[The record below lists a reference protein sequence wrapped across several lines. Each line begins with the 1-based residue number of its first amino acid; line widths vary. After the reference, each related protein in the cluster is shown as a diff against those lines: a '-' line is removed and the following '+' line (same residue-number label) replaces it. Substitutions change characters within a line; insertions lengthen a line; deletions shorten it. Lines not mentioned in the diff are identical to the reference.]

1 MNDSKTAEDNN
12 NQKELFENIVLRCP
26 KCGTKKMIQVPSK
39 ILTQS
44 GIVITIGIPVGLIC
58 DHSFQAYV
66 DKYSAVRGYQ
76 VVDFLIPK
84 TEYFQS
90 DVPKNEQ
97 EEKIIQDLPK
107 DEQEE
112 IDIQDHF
119 TKSPLFQNIIYLL
132 RNCVDDREILGSAV
146 FTTKGNVLYS
156 SIPDNT
162 LIDTMSEFEV
172 RSKEKLHRITK
183 MFLELK
189 NHQKVCSEYLE
200 IHDLE
205 VILVLIF
212 SEMVNFAIG
221 NMYLRDL
228 VKKIENLI

>member
-1 MNDSKTAEDNN
+1 MNDLKSAEENSDH
-12 NQKELFENIVLRCP
+12 KELFENIVLRCP
-26 KCGTKKMIQVPSK
+26 RCGTQKTIQVPSK
-39 ILTQS
+39 VITQS
-44 GIVITIGIPVGLIC
+44 GMVITIGIPVGLIC

-66 DKYSAVRGYQ
+66 DKFSAVRGYQ

-84 TEYFQS
+84 TEYLQS
-90 DVPKNEQ
+90 A
-97 EEKIIQDLPK
+97 LPK
-107 DEQEE
+107 DEQNET
-112 IDIQDHF
+112 DSQF

-162 LIDTMSEFEV
+162 LIDTMSEFEI

-189 NHQKVCSEYLE
+189 NHQKVCSEYIQIIDLE
-200 IHDLE
+200 II
-205 VILVLIF
+205 VVLF
-212 SEMVNFAIG
+212 FAEMVNFAIG
-221 NMYLRDL
+221 NMYLKNL
-228 VKKIENLI
+228 VKGIESLT

>member
-1 MNDSKTAEDNN
+1 MNDVKTAEDDKS
-12 NQKELFENIVLRCP
+12 QKVLFENILLRCP
-26 KCGTKKMIQVPSK
+26 KCGTQKKIKVPSK

-44 GIVITIGIPVGLIC
+44 GMVITIGVPVGLIC

-66 DKYSAVRGYQ
+66 DKYSDVRGYH

-90 DVPKNEQ
+90 DVPK
-97 EEKIIQDLPK
+97 
-107 DEQEE
+107 DEQKEVNN
-112 IDIQDHF
+112 QDNF
-119 TKSPLFQNIIYLL
+119 TKLPLFQDIINLL

-172 RSKEKLHRITK
+172 RSKEKLHSITK

-200 IHDLE
+200 IHELE

-221 NMYLRDL
+221 NMYLRDV
-228 VKKIENLI
+228 VKKIEKLTSFTN

>member
-1 MNDSKTAEDNN
+1 MNKLNATEINKSV
-12 NQKELFENIVLRCP
+12 KELFEKIILRCP
-26 KCGTKKMIQVPSK
+26 KCETQKRIKVPSK

-44 GIVITIGIPVGLIC
+44 GTVITIGIPIGLIC
-58 DHSFQAYV
+58 DHSFQAYI
-66 DKYSAVRGYQ
+66 DNNSDVRGYQ
-76 VVDFLIPK
+76 VVDFVIPK

-90 DVPKNEQ
+90 DM
-97 EEKIIQDLPK
+97 LK
-107 DEQEE
+107 DEPEE
-112 IDIQDHF
+112 MNNQSSF
-119 TKSPLFQNIIYLL
+119 TKLPLFQDIINLL

-156 SIPDNT
+156 SIPHST
-162 LIDTMSEFEV
+162 LLDTIREFEV
-172 RSKEKLHRITK
+172 RNEEKLHSITR

-212 SEMVNFAIG
+212 SETVNFAIG
-221 NMYLRDL
+221 NMYLRD
-228 VKKIENLI
+228 VAKKIEKLT

>member
-1 MNDSKTAEDNN
+1 MNKLNATEINKGV
-12 NQKELFENIVLRCP
+12 KELFEKIILRCP
-26 KCGTKKMIQVPSK
+26 KCETQKMIKVPSK
-39 ILTQS
+39 VINQS
-44 GIVITIGIPVGLIC
+44 GTVITIGIPIGLIC

-66 DKYSAVRGYQ
+66 DNNSDVRGYQ
-76 VVDFLIPK
+76 VVDFVIPK

-90 DVPKNEQ
+90 DMLE
-97 EEKIIQDLPK
+97 

-112 IDIQDHF
+112 MNDQNSF
-119 TKSPLFQNIIYLL
+119 TKLPLFQDVINLL

-156 SIPDNT
+156 SIPHST
-162 LIDTMSEFEV
+162 LLDTIREFEV
-172 RSKEKLHRITK
+172 RNEEKLHSITR

-212 SEMVNFAIG
+212 SETVNFAIG
-221 NMYLRDL
+221 NMYLRD
-228 VKKIENLI
+228 VGKKIEKLT

>member
-1 MNDSKTAEDNN
+1 
-12 NQKELFENIVLRCP
+12 FV
-26 KCGTKKMIQVPSK
+26 
-39 ILTQS
+39 
-44 GIVITIGIPVGLIC
+44 
-58 DHSFQAYV
+58 
-66 DKYSAVRGYQ
+66 
-76 VVDFLIPK
+76 IPK

-90 DVPKNEQ
+90 EM
-97 EEKIIQDLPK
+97 LK

-112 IDIQDHF
+112 VNNQNSLTKLPIFQDI
-119 TKSPLFQNIIYLL
+119 IGLL

-146 FTTKGNVLYS
+146 FNTKGNVLYS

-172 RSKEKLHRITK
+172 RSKEKLHSITK

-200 IHDLE
+200 IHNLE

-221 NMYLRDL
+221 NMYLRDV
-228 VKKIENLI
+228 VKKIENLA

>member
-1 MNDSKTAEDNN
+1 MNDLKSAEENSDH
-12 NQKELFENIVLRCP
+12 KELFENIVLRCP
-26 KCGTKKMIQVPSK
+26 RCGTQKMIQVPSK
-39 ILTQS
+39 VITQS
-44 GIVITIGIPVGLIC
+44 GMVITIGIPVGLIC

-66 DKYSAVRGYQ
+66 DKFSSVRGYQ

-84 TEYFQS
+84 TEYLQS
-90 DVPKNEQ
+90 A
-97 EEKIIQDLPK
+97 LPK
-107 DEQEE
+107 DEQNET
-112 IDIQDHF
+112 DSQF

-189 NHQKVCSEYLE
+189 NHQKVCSEYIQIIDLE
-200 IHDLE
+200 II
-205 VILVLIF
+205 VVLF
-212 SEMVNFAIG
+212 FAEMVNFAIG
-221 NMYLRDL
+221 NMYLKNL
-228 VKKIENLI
+228 VKSIESLT

>member
-1 MNDSKTAEDNN
+1 MNELKTTEKDIT
-12 NQKELFENIVLRCP
+12 QKEMFENILLRCP
-26 KCGTKKMIQVPSK
+26 KCETQKRIKVPSK

-44 GIVITIGIPVGLIC
+44 GTVITIGIPVGLIC

-66 DKYSAVRGYQ
+66 DKYSDVRGYQ
-76 VVDFLIPK
+76 IVDFVIPK
-84 TEYFQS
+84 TEYYQS
-90 DVPKNEQ
+90 DM
-97 EEKIIQDLPK
+97 LK

-112 IDIQDHF
+112 MTNQNGF
-119 TKSPLFQNIIYLL
+119 TKLPLFQDIINLL
-132 RNCVDDREILGSAV
+132 RNCVDDREILGSAM

-156 SIPDNT
+156 SISQNT
-162 LIDTMSEFEV
+162 LIDTIREFEV
-172 RSKEKLHRITK
+172 RNKEKLHSITK

-200 IHDLE
+200 IHHLE

-221 NMYLRDL
+221 NMYLREV
-228 VKKIENLI
+228 VKKIEKLT

>member
-1 MNDSKTAEDNN
+1 MNDLKTAEDNKG
-12 NQKELFENIVLRCP
+12 QRESFENIPLICP
-26 KCGTKKMIQVPSK
+26 KCEAQKTIKVPSK
-39 ILTQS
+39 VITQS
-44 GIVITIGIPVGLIC
+44 GTVITIGIPVGLIC

-66 DKYSAVRGYQ
+66 DKYSDVRGYQ

-84 TEYFQS
+84 TEFYQSEIQKDDQEDKDNQYSIIKLPFFQ
-90 DVPKNEQ
+90 E
-97 EEKIIQDLPK
+97 II
-107 DEQEE
+107 
-112 IDIQDHF
+112 
-119 TKSPLFQNIIYLL
+119 TLL

-156 SIPDNT
+156 SISQNT
-162 LIDTMSEFEV
+162 LIDTIREFEV
-172 RSKEKLHRITK
+172 RNKEKLHSITK

-189 NHQKVCSEYLE
+189 NRQKVCSEYLE

-221 NMYLRDL
+221 NMYLRDV
-228 VKKIENLI
+228 VKKIENLN

>member
-1 MNDSKTAEDNN
+1 M
-12 NQKELFENIVLRCP
+12 FENVLLRCP
-26 KCGTKKMIQVPSK
+26 KCETQKRIKVPSK
-39 ILTQS
+39 VITQS
-44 GIVITIGIPVGLIC
+44 ETVITIGIPVGLIC
-58 DHSFQAYV
+58 DHSFQAYI
-66 DKYSAVRGYQ
+66 DHHSNVRGYQ
-76 VVDFLIPK
+76 VVDFIIPK

-90 DVPKNEQ
+90 DM
-97 EEKIIQDLPK
+97 LK
-107 DEQEE
+107 DEKEE
-112 IDIQDHF
+112 INNPDSF
-119 TKSPLFQNIIYLL
+119 SKLPLFQDLINLL

-156 SIPDNT
+156 SISHNT
-162 LIDTMSEFEV
+162 LIDTIREFEV
-172 RSKEKLHRITK
+172 RNKEKLHSITK

-221 NMYLRDL
+221 NMYLKDV
-228 VKKIENLI
+228 VKKIEKLA

>member
-1 MNDSKTAEDNN
+1 MNKLKTAEYNKS
-12 NQKELFENIVLRCP
+12 QKDLFEKILLRCP
-26 KCGTKKMIQVPSK
+26 KCETQKRLKVPSK
-39 ILTQS
+39 IITQS
-44 GIVITIGIPVGLIC
+44 GTVITIGIPIGLIC

-66 DKYSAVRGYQ
+66 DNNSDVRGYQ
-76 VVDFLIPK
+76 VVDFVIPK

-90 DVPKNEQ
+90 DM
-97 EEKIIQDLPK
+97 LK

-112 IDIQDHF
+112 MNNQNSF
-119 TKSPLFQNIIYLL
+119 AKLPLFQDIINLL

-156 SIPDNT
+156 SIPHNT
-162 LIDTMSEFEV
+162 LLDTIREFEV
-172 RSKEKLHRITK
+172 RNKEKLHSITK

-221 NMYLRDL
+221 NMYLRDV
-228 VKKIENLI
+228 VKKIEKLT

>member
-1 MNDSKTAEDNN
+1 MNELKTTEKDMT
-12 NQKELFENIVLRCP
+12 QKEMFENILLRCP
-26 KCGTKKMIQVPSK
+26 KCETQKRIKVPSK

-44 GIVITIGIPVGLIC
+44 GKVITIGIPVGLIC

-66 DKYSAVRGYQ
+66 DKYSDVRGYQ

-84 TEYFQS
+84 TEYYQS
-90 DVPKNEQ
+90 DM
-97 EEKIIQDLPK
+97 LK

-112 IDIQDHF
+112 MDNQNDF
-119 TKSPLFQNIIYLL
+119 TKLPLFQDIINLL
-132 RNCVDDREILGSAV
+132 RNCVDNREILGSAV

-156 SIPDNT
+156 SISQNT
-162 LIDTMSEFEV
+162 LIDTIREFEV
-172 RSKEKLHRITK
+172 RSEEKLHSITK

-205 VILVLIF
+205 VILVLVF

-221 NMYLRDL
+221 NMYLRDV
-228 VKKIENLI
+228 VKKIEKLT

>member
-1 MNDSKTAEDNN
+1 
-12 NQKELFENIVLRCP
+12 LFENITLRCP
-26 KCGTKKMIQVPSK
+26 KCETQKRIKVPSK
-39 ILTQS
+39 IITQS
-44 GIVITIGIPVGLIC
+44 GTVLTMGIPVGLIC

-66 DKYSAVRGYQ
+66 DKHSKVRGYQ
-76 VVDFLIPK
+76 VVDFVIPK

-90 DVPKNEQ
+90 EM
-97 EEKIIQDLPK
+97 LK

-112 IDIQDHF
+112 VNNQNSLTKLPIFQDI
-119 TKSPLFQNIIYLL
+119 IGLL

-146 FTTKGNVLYS
+146 FNTKGNVLYS

-172 RSKEKLHRITK
+172 RSKEKLHSITK

-200 IHDLE
+200 IHNLE

-221 NMYLRDL
+221 NMYLRDV
-228 VKKIENLI
+228 VKKIENLA

>member
-1 MNDSKTAEDNN
+1 MNKLKTAEYNKS
-12 NQKELFENIVLRCP
+12 QKELFEKILLRCP
-26 KCGTKKMIQVPSK
+26 KCETQKRIKVPSK
-39 ILTQS
+39 IITQS
-44 GIVITIGIPVGLIC
+44 GTVITIGIPVGLIC

-66 DKYSAVRGYQ
+66 DNNSDVRGYQ
-76 VVDFLIPK
+76 VVDFVIHK

-90 DVPKNEQ
+90 DKLKDDQ
-97 EEKIIQDLPK
+97 EEMNSQSS
-107 DEQEE
+107 
-112 IDIQDHF
+112 F
-119 TKSPLFQNIIYLL
+119 TNLPLFQDIINIL

-156 SIPDNT
+156 SISHNT
-162 LIDTMSEFEV
+162 LLDTIREFEV
-172 RSKEKLHRITK
+172 RNENKLLSITK

-221 NMYLRDL
+221 NMYLRDV
-228 VKKIENLI
+228 VKKIEKLT

>member
-1 MNDSKTAEDNN
+1 MKTAEDNKS
-12 NQKELFENIVLRCP
+12 QKELFEKILLRCP
-26 KCGTKKMIQVPSK
+26 KCETQKRIKVPSK
-39 ILTQS
+39 IITKS
-44 GIVITIGIPVGLIC
+44 GTVITIGIPVGLIC

-66 DKYSAVRGYQ
+66 DKYSDVRGYQ

-90 DVPKNEQ
+90 D
-97 EEKIIQDLPK
+97 LPK
-107 DEQEE
+107 
-112 IDIQDHF
+112 QDQKLKDKQYEF
-119 TKSPLFQNIIYLL
+119 TKLPLYQDIINLL

-156 SIPDNT
+156 SISQNT
-162 LIDTMSEFEV
+162 LIDTIREFEV
-172 RSKEKLHRITK
+172 RNKEKLHSISK

-200 IHDLE
+200 IHGLE
-205 VILVLIF
+205 VILILIF

-221 NMYLRDL
+221 NMYLKDV
-228 VKKIENLI
+228 VKKIEKLT

>member
-1 MNDSKTAEDNN
+1 VNDLKPIEDVNSPN
-12 NQKELFENIVLRCP
+12 ELFENILLRCP
-26 KCGTKKMIQVPSK
+26 KCETQKIIEVPSK
-39 ILTQS
+39 IITQS
-44 GIVITIGIPVGLIC
+44 GMVITIGIPVGLIC
-58 DHSFQAYV
+58 DHSFQAFI

-90 DVPKNEQ
+90 D
-97 EEKIIQDLPK
+97 LPK
-107 DEQEE
+107 DEQK
-112 IDIQDHF
+112 DVNIQSSF
-119 TKSPLFQNIIYLL
+119 TKLPLFQDIINLL

-172 RSKEKLHRITK
+172 RSKEKLLSITK

-189 NHQKVCSEYLE
+189 NHQKVCSEYLV
-200 IHDLE
+200 IHELE
-205 VILVLIF
+205 VVLVLIF

-221 NMYLRDL
+221 NMYLRDV
-228 VKKIENLI
+228 VKKIENLT

>member
-1 MNDSKTAEDNN
+1 M
-12 NQKELFENIVLRCP
+12 
-26 KCGTKKMIQVPSK
+26 
-39 ILTQS
+39 
-44 GIVITIGIPVGLIC
+44 GIPVGLIC

-66 DKYSAVRGYQ
+66 DKYSNVRGYQ
-76 VVDFLIPK
+76 VVDFVIPK

-90 DVPKNEQ
+90 DM
-97 EEKIIQDLPK
+97 LK

-112 IDIQDHF
+112 INNPDSF
-119 TKSPLFQNIIYLL
+119 TKLPFFQDLINLL

-156 SIPDNT
+156 SISHNT
-162 LIDTMSEFEV
+162 LIDTIREFEV
-172 RSKEKLHRITK
+172 RNKEKLHSITK

-189 NHQKVCSEYLE
+189 NRQKVCSEYLE

-221 NMYLRDL
+221 NMYLRDV
-228 VKKIENLI
+228 VKKIEKLT

>member
-1 MNDSKTAEDNN
+1 MNAAEDID
-12 NQKELFENIVLRCP
+12 NQEELFENISLRCP
-26 KCGTKKMIQVPSK
+26 KCKTEKTIKVPSK

-66 DKYSAVRGYQ
+66 DKYSSVRGYQ
-76 VVDFLIPK
+76 VVDFLIRK
-84 TEYFQS
+84 TEYLQS
-90 DVPKNEQ
+90 DLPDEKP
-97 EEKIIQDLPK
+97 EEDIIQDVS
-107 DEQEE
+107 EVERIE
-112 IDIQDHF
+112 SEIQDHF
-119 TKSPLFQNIIYLL
+119 RKSPLFQNIIYLL
-132 RNCVDDREILGSAV
+132 RDCVDDREILGSAV

-172 RSKEKLHRITK
+172 RSKEKLHSITK

-200 IHDLE
+200 ISDVE
-205 VILVLIF
+205 IIVVLF
-212 SEMVNFAIG
+212 FAEMVNFAIG

-228 VKKIENLI
+228 VKRIENLS